1 MRHEGKDREDFLFY
15 APSMA
20 MIYVLNFYNLIS
32 MAMTVS
38 SVWSDVW
45 SYSRFVFLSL
55 LNSGEIVV
63 CGLVWLVSHNC
74 VIFSQYRCYKLVA
87 TIFLVSIF

>member
-1 MRHEGKDREDFLFY
+1 MRHEGKNREDFLFF

-38 SVWSDVW
+38 FVWSDVW

-55 LNSGEIVV
+55 LNSEEIV
-63 CGLVWLVSHNC
+63 GLVWYGWLVITVS
-74 VIFSQYRCYKLVA
+74 
-87 TIFLVSIF
+87 FLVSIVAINL